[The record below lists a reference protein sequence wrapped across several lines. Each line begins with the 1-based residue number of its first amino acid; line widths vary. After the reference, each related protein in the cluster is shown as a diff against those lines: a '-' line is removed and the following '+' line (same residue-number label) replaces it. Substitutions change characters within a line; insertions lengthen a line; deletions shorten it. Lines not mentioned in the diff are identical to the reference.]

1 MSTSVYQ
8 VTNRI
13 NNKVY
18 FGKASNIE
26 SRWYQHIWDAEH
38 GKDFPLHR
46 ALRKYGVAAFSF
58 EVLAVHATNEAAC
71 FHEKALIAAVP
82 QGLKY
87 NVAEGGDGGPTMTPS
102 QLDAQY
108 TIKASQYEEFR
119 ECFNA
124 GWTIERLCKHF
135 GASYNAVKSC
145 ASRLRL
151 SFSERRSQRASSRL
165 QMKKQRNTTQSR
177 VLRRPKMTA
186 TEYSAFRAEVAR
198 RSNKS
203 RGLSEG
209 LQQQALNLYFEE
221 GLTAKQV
228 ADRLGTTKGSIRGA
242 VNRAYDR
249 MTPEEHSKLKT
260 HHGSVVRTGARNS
273 NYRGTL

>member
-1 MSTSVYQ
+1 M
-8 VTNRI
+8 
-13 NNKVY
+13 
-18 FGKASNIE
+18 
-26 SRWYQHIWDAEH
+26 
-38 GKDFPLHR
+38 
-46 ALRKYGVAAFSF
+46 
-58 EVLAVHATNEAAC
+58 
-71 FHEKALIAAVP
+71 
-82 QGLKY
+82 
-87 NVAEGGDGGPTMTPS
+87 AEGGDGGLTMTPD
-102 QLDAQY
+102 QLEAQY
-108 TIKASQYEEFR
+108 VIKASQYDEFR
-119 ECFNA
+119 KYFNQ
-124 GWTIERLCKHF
+124 GWTIEQLGKHF

-145 ASRLRL
+145 ARRLEL
-151 SFSERRSQRASSRL
+151 SFSSRRFQRTLRHLEQKAKKQEAKAADQERL
-165 QMKKQRNTTQSR
+165 QQLKAVKRRLKKQLEERPQAAHQ
-177 VLRRPKMTA
+177 LRQVYRDMASLTPRPGTKARRPPKMTA